1 MNALFESSLYFGVFI
16 SLAAYGVGVWLKKMT
31 GWSLM
36 NPLFVAIVLV
46 IASISLLGISYD
58 TYNCGA
64 HIITYLL
71 TPSTICLAVP
81 LYQQIDLLKHNKRAV
96 VAGVVSGVF
105 SSLIIIWVL
114 SLLFRLDHTS
124 YVTFLPKS
132 ITTAIGIGVTE
143 ELGGYVSISVAVIII
158 TGVLGSMIA
167 EKWLKW
173 LHITEPIARGI
184 ALGSASHA
192 IGTAKAMELGPVEG
206 SMSSLSIVVC
216 GICTVIAAPFFA
228 ALL

>member
-58 TYNCGA
+58 TYNRGA

-81 LYQQIDLLKHNKRAV
+81 LYQHQKRK
-96 VAGVVSGVF
+96 SGF
-105 SSLIIIWVL
+105 GKGNAPLCDSDDSEHHLYL
-114 SLLFRLDHTS
+114 DYQYFR
-124 YVTFLPKS
+124 
-132 ITTAIGIGVTE
+132 
-143 ELGGYVSISVAVIII
+143 
-158 TGVLGSMIA
+158 
-167 EKWLKW
+167 
-173 LHITEPIARGI
+173 PICDCIFNRHSGKRP
-184 ALGSASHA
+184 LCR
-192 IGTAKAMELGPVEG
+192 VQ
-206 SMSSLSIVVC
+206 
-216 GICTVIAAPFFA
+216 
-228 ALL
+228 

>member
-58 TYNCGA
+58 TYNRGA

-105 SSLIIIWVL
+105 SSLVIIWVL
-114 SLLFRLDHTS
+114 VIWVTLLLELLFLL
-124 YVTFLPKS
+124 YPVFLLLMVLEIWLEKIILP
-132 ITTAIGIGVTE
+132 
-143 ELGGYVSISVAVIII
+143 EL
-158 TGVLGSMIA
+158 
-167 EKWLKW
+167 
-173 LHITEPIARGI
+173 
-184 ALGSASHA
+184 
-192 IGTAKAMELGPVEG
+192 PVCL
-206 SMSSLSIVVC
+206 M
-216 GICTVIAAPFFA
+216 P
-228 ALL
+228 

>member
-58 TYNCGA
+58 TYNRGA

-81 LYQQIDLLKHNKRAV
+81 LYQQIDLLKHNKRAFLICFPEHPCDVNGRFVLQKIKPLICLFGIQSAKVLVIMSDLYIIQIFQQNTSGQKVMEGIQPGIQAGFQMV
-96 VAGVVSGVF
+96 VLCDF
-105 SSLIIIWVL
+105 DCRI
-114 SLLFRLDHTS
+114 
-124 YVTFLPKS
+124 
-132 ITTAIGIGVTE
+132 
-143 ELGGYVSISVAVIII
+143 
-158 TGVLGSMIA
+158 
-167 EKWLKW
+167 
-173 LHITEPIARGI
+173 
-184 ALGSASHA
+184 
-192 IGTAKAMELGPVEG
+192 
-206 SMSSLSIVVC
+206 
-216 GICTVIAAPFFA
+216 
-228 ALL
+228 